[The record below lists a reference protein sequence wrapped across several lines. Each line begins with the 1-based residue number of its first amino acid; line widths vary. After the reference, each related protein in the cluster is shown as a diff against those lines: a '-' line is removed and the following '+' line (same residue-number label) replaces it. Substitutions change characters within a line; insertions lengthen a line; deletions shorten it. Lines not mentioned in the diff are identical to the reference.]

1 MMQTKNKLFGASFE
15 QSKKIIDESI
25 LTEDGARMGVFS
37 SMSLWRRTTGLVGL
51 LMMIVI
57 YGVGVAMP
65 DQFRQ
70 STASVQVISQQSAAL
85 MGEIGLYLRP
95 VIIVLMFTLIALT
108 VLNIVPKGNYANQ
121 LLYGIFYLLVFQL
134 VTFSALLPLA
144 IGLTI
149 DAFGITAFYIQIIL
163 VLYFVKKHVIDGTK
177 KFKAYLFDVGEERVS
192 DWDVR
197 LMSFVKKY
205 GGILLFLAILN
216 RWTLKIGENV
226 NGDPELVRIL
236 MGLLF
241 PISMFAF
248 TLMLGKWIEYLTRTI
263 YFYKYRKEYR
273 EYFNIT
279 NEQWYGKFFARF
291 MSNQK

>member
-1 MMQTKNKLFGASFE
+1 MQTKNKLFGASFE
-15 QSKKIIDESI
+15 QSKKIIDKSI
-25 LTEDGARMGVFS
+25 LTEEGTNMGVLS
-37 SMSLWRRTTGLVGL
+37 SMSFWKRTTGLVTL
-51 LMMIVI
+51 LMIFAI
-57 YGVGVAMP
+57 YGAGIGFP
-65 DQFRQ
+65 DQLRQ
-70 STASVQVISQQSAAL
+70 STENVQMISQQSAAL
-85 MGEIGLYLRP
+85 IGEIGLYLRP
-95 VIIVLMFTLIALT
+95 VIIVLIFTLIVLT

-121 LLYGIFYLLVFQL
+121 LLYGIFYILVLQL
-134 VTFSALLPLA
+134 AGFTALLPMA

-149 DAFGITAFYIQIIL
+149 DAFGVTAFYVQIIL
-163 VLYFVKKHVIDGTK
+163 VLYFVKKYVIDGTN
-177 KFKAYLFDVGEERVS
+177 KFKAYLFDIGEEKVS

-197 LMSFVKKY
+197 LMSFIKKY

-248 TLMLGKWIEYLTRTI
+248 TLMFEKWIEYLTRTI

-279 NEQWYGKFFARF
+279 NEQWYGKFRARF
-291 MSNQK
+291 MSKS

>member
-1 MMQTKNKLFGASFE
+1 MMQTNNKLFGASFE

-25 LTEDGARMGVFS
+25 LTEDGARMGVMS
-37 SMSLWRRTTGLVGL
+37 SMSFWRRTTGLVGL
-51 LMMIVI
+51 LMMIVF

-108 VLNIVPKGNYANQ
+108 VLNILPKGNYVNQ
-121 LLYGIFYLLVFQL
+121 LLYGIFYILVLQL
-134 VTFSALLPLA
+134 VAFTALLPMA

-149 DAFGITAFYIQIIL
+149 DAFGVTAFYLQIIL
-163 VLYFVKKHVIDGTK
+163 VLYFVKKYIIDGTK
-177 KFKAYLFDVGEERVS
+177 KFKAYLFDIGEERVS

-205 GGILLFLAILN
+205 GGILLFLSVLN

-236 MGLLF
+236 MGFLF
-241 PISMFAF
+241 PVSMFGLI
-248 TLMLGKWIEYLTRTI
+248 LMFAKWIEYLTRII

-291 MSNQK
+291 MSKS

>member
-134 VTFSALLPLA
+134 VTFSALLPMA

-291 MSNQK
+291 MSKQK

>member
-1 MMQTKNKLFGASFE
+1 MQTKNKLFGASFE

-134 VTFSALLPLA
+134 VTFSALLPMA

-241 PISMFAF
+241 PVFMFAL

>member
-25 LTEDGARMGVFS
+25 LTEDGARMGVLS
-37 SMSLWRRTTGLVGL
+37 SMSFWRRTTWLVSL
-51 LMMIVI
+51 LMLIII

-134 VTFSALLPLA
+134 VTFFALLPMA

-205 GGILLFLAILN
+205 GGLLLFLAILN

>member
-1 MMQTKNKLFGASFE
+1 MMQTKNKLFGASFG

-25 LTEDGARMGVFS
+25 LTEDGAKIGVFS
-37 SMSLWRRTTGLVGL
+37 SMSFWRRMTGLVNL
-51 LMMIVI
+51 LMMIII
-57 YGVGVAMP
+57 YGVGIVMP

-121 LLYGIFYLLVFQL
+121 MLYGIFYLLVFQL
-134 VTFSALLPLA
+134 VTFFALLPMA

-163 VLYFVKKHVIDGTK
+163 VLYFVKKYVIDGTK
-177 KFKAYLFDVGEERVS
+177 KFKAYLFDIGEERVS

-205 GGILLFLAILN
+205 GGILLFLVILN

-241 PISMFAF
+241 PVSMFAF
-248 TLMLGKWIEYLTRTI
+248 TLMFGKWIEYLTKII

-279 NEQWYGKFFARF
+279 NEQWHGKFFARF
-291 MSNQK
+291 MSKS

>member
-25 LTEDGARMGVFS
+25 LTEDGARMGVLS
-37 SMSLWRRTTGLVGL
+37 SMSFWRRTTWLVSL
-51 LMMIVI
+51 LMLIII

-95 VIIVLMFTLIALT
+95 VIIVLMITLIALT

-121 LLYGIFYLLVFQL
+121 MLYGIFYLLVFQL
-134 VTFSALLPLA
+134 VTFFALLPMA

-163 VLYFVKKHVIDGTK
+163 VLYFVKKYVIDGTK

-248 TLMLGKWIEYLTRTI
+248 TLMLGKWIEYLSRTI

-291 MSNQK
+291 MSKS

>member
-1 MMQTKNKLFGASFE
+1 MQTKNKLFGASFE

-134 VTFSALLPLA
+134 VTFSALLPMA

>member
-1 MMQTKNKLFGASFE
+1 MQVKNKLFGASFE

-25 LTEDGARMGVFS
+25 LTEDGARMGVMS
-37 SMSLWRRTTGLVGL
+37 SMSFWRRTTGLVGL
-51 LMMIVI
+51 LLMIMMYGYGIVL
-57 YGVGVAMP
+57 P
-65 DQFRQ
+65 DQIRE
-70 STASVQVISQQSAAL
+70 STENVQFLSQQSL
-85 MGEIGLYLRP
+85 GLIGEIGLYLRP

-121 LLYGIFYLLVFQL
+121 LLYGIFYILVLQL
-134 VTFSALLPLA
+134 AAFTALLPMA

-149 DAFGITAFYIQIIL
+149 DAFGVTAFYLQIIL
-163 VLYFVKKHVIDGTK
+163 VLYFVKKYIIDGTK
-177 KFKAYLFDVGEERVS
+177 KFKAYLFDIGEERVS

-205 GGILLFLAILN
+205 GGILLFLVILN

-241 PISMFAF
+241 PVSMFVL
-248 TLMLGKWIEYLTRTI
+248 TLMFGKWIQYLTRTV
-263 YFYKYRKEYR
+263 YFYKYQKEYR
-273 EYFNIT
+273 EFFNIT
-279 NEQWYGKFFARF
+279 NEQWYGKFRARF
-291 MSNQK
+291 MSKS

>member
-1 MMQTKNKLFGASFE
+1 MQTKNKLFGASFE

-25 LTEDGARMGVFS
+25 LTEDGAKMGVFS
-37 SMSLWRRTTGLVGL
+37 SMSFWRRMTGLVTL
-51 LMMIVI
+51 LMMIVV

-70 STASVQVISQQSAAL
+70 STASVQVVSQQSAAL

-95 VIIVLMFTLIALT
+95 VILVLFFTLIALT
-108 VLNIVPKGNYANQ
+108 VLNIVPKGNYAYQ
-121 LLYGIFYLLVFQL
+121 LLYGIFYLLVLQL
-134 VTFSALLPLA
+134 ATFTALLPMA

-163 VLYFVKKHVIDGTK
+163 VLYFVKKYVIDGTK
-177 KFKAYLFDVGEERVS
+177 KFKAYLFDIGEERVS

-205 GGILLFLAILN
+205 GGVLLFLAILN

-226 NGDPELVRIL
+226 NGNPELVRIL

-241 PISMFAF
+241 PVSMLVL
-248 TLMLGKWIEYLTRTI
+248 TLMFGKWIEYLTKI
-263 YFYKYRKEYR
+263 LYFFKYRKEYR

-291 MSNQK
+291 MSKS

>member
-134 VTFSALLPLA
+134 VTFSALLPMA

-177 KFKAYLFDVGEERVS
+177 KLKAYLFDVGEERVS

>member
-134 VTFSALLPLA
+134 VTFSALLPMA

-216 RWTLKIGENV
+216 RWTLKIGENL

>member
-25 LTEDGARMGVFS
+25 LTEDGARMGVLS
-37 SMSLWRRTTGLVGL
+37 SMSFWRRTTWLVSL
-51 LMMIVI
+51 LMLIII

-134 VTFSALLPLA
+134 VTFFALLPMA

-149 DAFGITAFYIQIIL
+149 DAFGVTAFYIQIIL
-163 VLYFVKKHVIDGTK
+163 VLYFVKKYVIDGTK
-177 KFKAYLFDVGEERVS
+177 KFKAYLFDIGEERVS

-205 GGILLFLAILN
+205 GGILLFLCILN

-291 MSNQK
+291 MSKS

>member
-1 MMQTKNKLFGASFE
+1 MQTKNKLFGASFE

-134 VTFSALLPLA
+134 VTFSALLPMA

-279 NEQWYGKFFARF
+279 NEQWYGKFFSRF
-291 MSNQK
+291 ISNQK

>member
-25 LTEDGARMGVFS
+25 LTEDGAKIGVFS
-37 SMSLWRRTTGLVGL
+37 SMSFWRRMTGLVNL
-51 LMMIVI
+51 LMMIII
-57 YGVGVAMP
+57 YGVGIVMP

-121 LLYGIFYLLVFQL
+121 MLYGIFYLLVFQL
-134 VTFSALLPLA
+134 VTFFALLPMA

-163 VLYFVKKHVIDGTK
+163 VLYFVKKYVIDGTK
-177 KFKAYLFDVGEERVS
+177 KFKAYLFDIGEERVS

-205 GGILLFLAILN
+205 GGILLFLVILN

-241 PISMFAF
+241 PVFMFAF

-291 MSNQK
+291 MSKS

>member
-15 QSKKIIDESI
+15 QSKKIIDKSI
-25 LTEDGARMGVFS
+25 LTEEGTQMGVLS
-37 SMSLWRRTTGLVGL
+37 SMSFWRRVTGLVSL
-51 LMMIVI
+51 LMMIVVYGI
-57 YGVGVAMP
+57 GVGMP

-70 STASVQVISQQSAAL
+70 STANVQIISQQSAAL

-95 VIIVLMFTLIALT
+95 VIVVLFFTLIALT
-108 VLNIVPKGNYANQ
+108 VLNLVPKGNYAYQ
-121 LLYGIFYLLVFQL
+121 LLYGIFYLLVLQL
-134 VTFSALLPLA
+134 AAFTALLPMA

-149 DAFGITAFYIQIIL
+149 DAFGVTAFYVQIIL
-163 VLYFVKKHVIDGTK
+163 VLYFVKKYIIDGTK
-177 KFKAYLFDVGEERVS
+177 KFKAYLFDIGEERIS

-226 NGDPELVRIL
+226 NGDPELGRIL
-236 MGLLF
+236 MALLF

-248 TLMLGKWIEYLTRTI
+248 TLMLGKWIEYLTKII

-291 MSNQK
+291 ISK

>member
-1 MMQTKNKLFGASFE
+1 MQTKNKLFGASFE

-25 LTEDGARMGVFS
+25 LTEDGARMGVLS
-37 SMSLWRRTTGLVGL
+37 SMSFWRRMTGLVSL
-51 LMMIVI
+51 LMMIII
-57 YGVGVAMP
+57 YGAGVAMP
-65 DQFRQ
+65 DQFRE
-70 STASVQVISQQSAAL
+70 STASVQVVSQQSAAL

-134 VTFSALLPLA
+134 VTFFALLPMA

-163 VLYFVKKHVIDGTK
+163 VLYFVKKYVIDGTK

-291 MSNQK
+291 MSK

>member
-1 MMQTKNKLFGASFE
+1 MQVKNKLFGASFE

-121 LLYGIFYLLVFQL
+121 MLYGIFYLLVFQL
-134 VTFSALLPLA
+134 VTFFALLPMA

-163 VLYFVKKHVIDGTK
+163 VLYFVKKYVIDGTK
-177 KFKAYLFDVGEERVS
+177 KFKAYLFDIGEERVS

-226 NGDPELVRIL
+226 NGNPELVRIL

-273 EYFNIT
+273 EYFNVS

-291 MSNQK
+291 MSKS

>member
-1 MMQTKNKLFGASFE
+1 MQTKNKLFWASFE

-25 LTEDGARMGVFS
+25 LTEDGARMGVMS
-37 SMSLWRRTTGLVGL
+37 SMSFWRRTTGLVGL
-51 LMMIVI
+51 LLMIMMYGYGIVL
-57 YGVGVAMP
+57 P
-65 DQFRQ
+65 DQIRE
-70 STASVQVISQQSAAL
+70 STENVQFLSQQSL
-85 MGEIGLYLRP
+85 GLIGEIGLYLRP
-95 VIIVLMFTLIALT
+95 VIKFLLLTIITLT
-108 VLNIVPKGNYANQ
+108 VLNLVPKGNYAYQ
-121 LLYGIFYLLVFQL
+121 LLYGIFYLLILQL
-134 VTFSALLPLA
+134 VGLTALLPMA
-144 IGLTI
+144 IGFTI
-149 DAFGITAFYIQIIL
+149 DAFGVTAFYVQIIL
-163 VLYFVKKHVIDGTK
+163 VLYFVKKYIIDGTK
-177 KFKAYLFDVGEERVS
+177 KFKAYLFDIGEERVS

-216 RWTLKIGENV
+216 RWTLKIGVNV

-241 PISMFAF
+241 PVSMFAL
-248 TLMLGKWIEYLTRTI
+248 TLMFGKWIEYLTKII

-291 MSNQK
+291 MSKS

>member
-37 SMSLWRRTTGLVGL
+37 SMSLWRRTTGLVGM

-108 VLNIVPKGNYANQ
+108 VLNILPKGNYANQ
-121 LLYGIFYLLVFQL
+121 LLYGIFYILVLQL
-134 VTFSALLPLA
+134 VAFTALLPMA

-149 DAFGITAFYIQIIL
+149 DAFGVTAFYLQIIL
-163 VLYFVKKHVIDGTK
+163 VLYFVKKYIIDGTK
-177 KFKAYLFDVGEERVS
+177 KFKAYLFDIGEERVS

-205 GGILLFLAILN
+205 GGILLFLSVLN

-236 MGLLF
+236 MGFLF
-241 PISMFAF
+241 PVSMFGLI
-248 TLMLGKWIEYLTRTI
+248 LMFAKWIEYLTRII

-291 MSNQK
+291 MSK

>member
-1 MMQTKNKLFGASFE
+1 MQVKNKLFGASFE

-25 LTEDGARMGVFS
+25 LTEDGAKMGVFS
-37 SMSLWRRTTGLVGL
+37 SMSFWRRMTGLVTL
-51 LMMIVI
+51 LMMIVV

-70 STASVQVISQQSAAL
+70 STASVQVVSQQSAAL

-95 VIIVLMFTLIALT
+95 VILVLFFTLIALT
-108 VLNIVPKGNYANQ
+108 VLNIVPKGNYAYQ
-121 LLYGIFYLLVFQL
+121 LLYGIFYLLVLQL
-134 VTFSALLPLA
+134 ATFTALLPMA

-163 VLYFVKKHVIDGTK
+163 VLYFVKKYVIDGTK
-177 KFKAYLFDVGEERVS
+177 KFKAYLFDIGEERVS

-205 GGILLFLAILN
+205 GGILLFLVILN

-241 PISMFAF
+241 PVFMFAL
-248 TLMLGKWIEYLTRTI
+248 TLMFGKWIEYLTKII

-291 MSNQK
+291 MSKS

>member
-25 LTEDGARMGVFS
+25 LTEDGARMGVLS
-37 SMSLWRRTTGLVGL
+37 SMSFWRRTTWLVSL
-51 LMMIVI
+51 LMLIII

-95 VIIVLMFTLIALT
+95 VIIVLMITLIALT

-121 LLYGIFYLLVFQL
+121 MLYGIFYLLVFQL
-134 VTFSALLPLA
+134 VTFFALLPMA

-163 VLYFVKKHVIDGTK
+163 VLYFVKKYVIDATK
-177 KFKAYLFDVGEERVS
+177 KFKAYLFDIGEERVS

-226 NGDPELVRIL
+226 NGDPEVVRIL

-241 PISMFAF
+241 PISMFGL
-248 TLMLGKWIEYLTRTI
+248 TLMFAKWIEYLTRII

-279 NEQWYGKFFARF
+279 NEQWYGKFRARF
-291 MSNQK
+291 MSES

>member
-25 LTEDGARMGVFS
+25 LTEDGAKMGVFS
-37 SMSLWRRTTGLVGL
+37 SMSFWRRMTGLVTL
-51 LMMIVI
+51 LMMIVV

-70 STASVQVISQQSAAL
+70 STASVQVVSQQSAAL

-95 VIIVLMFTLIALT
+95 VILVLFFTLIALT
-108 VLNIVPKGNYANQ
+108 VLNIVPKGNYAYQ
-121 LLYGIFYLLVFQL
+121 LLYGIFYLLVLQL
-134 VTFSALLPLA
+134 ATFTALLPMA

-163 VLYFVKKHVIDGTK
+163 VLYFVKKYVIDGTK
-177 KFKAYLFDVGEERVS
+177 KFKAYLFDIGEERVS

-205 GGILLFLAILN
+205 GGVLLFLAILN

-226 NGDPELVRIL
+226 NGNPELVRIL

-241 PISMFAF
+241 PVSMLVL
-248 TLMLGKWIEYLTRTI
+248 TLMFGKWIEYLTKI
-263 YFYKYRKEYR
+263 LYFFKYRKEYR

-279 NEQWYGKFFARF
+279 DEQWYGKFFARF
-291 MSNQK
+291 ISKS

>member
-1 MMQTKNKLFGASFE
+1 MMQTKNKLFGASFG

-25 LTEDGARMGVFS
+25 LTEDGAKIGVFS
-37 SMSLWRRTTGLVGL
+37 SMSFWRRMTGLVNL
-51 LMMIVI
+51 LMMIII
-57 YGVGVAMP
+57 YGVGIVMP

-121 LLYGIFYLLVFQL
+121 MLYGIFYLLVFQL
-134 VTFSALLPLA
+134 VTFFALLPMA

-163 VLYFVKKHVIDGTK
+163 VLYFVKKYVIDGTK
-177 KFKAYLFDVGEERVS
+177 KFKAYLFDIGEERVS

-205 GGILLFLAILN
+205 GGILLFLVILN

-273 EYFNIT
+273 EYFNVS

-291 MSNQK
+291 MSKS

>member
-1 MMQTKNKLFGASFE
+1 MLQTKNKLFGASFE

-134 VTFSALLPLA
+134 VTFSALLPMA

>member
-134 VTFSALLPLA
+134 VTFSALLPMA

-149 DAFGITAFYIQIIL
+149 DAFGITAFYIQIIF

>member
-1 MMQTKNKLFGASFE
+1 MQTKNKLFGASFE

-37 SMSLWRRTTGLVGL
+37 SMSFWRRTTGLVSL
-51 LMMIVI
+51 LMMIII

-65 DQFRQ
+65 NQFRQ

-121 LLYGIFYLLVFQL
+121 MLYGIFYLLVFQL
-134 VTFSALLPLA
+134 VTFFTLLPMA

-163 VLYFVKKHVIDGTK
+163 VLYFVKKYVIDGTK

-248 TLMLGKWIEYLTRTI
+248 TLMLGKWIEYLSRTI

-291 MSNQK
+291 MSKS

>member
-108 VLNIVPKGNYANQ
+108 ALNIVPKGNYANQ

-134 VTFSALLPLA
+134 VTFSALLPMA

-241 PISMFAF
+241 PVFMFAL

>member
-1 MMQTKNKLFGASFE
+1 MMQVKNKLFGASFE
-15 QSKKIIDESI
+15 QSKKIIDKSI
-25 LTEDGARMGVFS
+25 LTEEGTNMGVLS
-37 SMSLWRRTTGLVGL
+37 SMSFWRRFTGLVVLALIIIMYG
-51 LMMIVI
+51 IGI
-57 YGVGVAMP
+57 YVP

-70 STASVQVISQQSAAL
+70 STANVQMISQQSAAL
-85 MGEIGLYLRP
+85 IGEIGLYLRP
-95 VIIVLMFTLIALT
+95 IIKVLLYALIALT
-108 VLNIVPKGNYANQ
+108 VLNLLPKVNYAYQ
-121 LLYGIFYLLVFQL
+121 MLYGIFYLLILQL
-134 VTFSALLPLA
+134 VSLTALLPMA
-144 IGLTI
+144 VGLTI
-149 DAFGITAFYIQIIL
+149 DAFGVTAFYVQIIL
-163 VLYFVKKHVIDGTK
+163 VLYFVKKYIIDGTK
-177 KFKAYLFDVGEERVS
+177 KFKAYLFDIGEERVS

-216 RWTLKIGENV
+216 RWTLKIGVNV

-241 PISMFAF
+241 PVSMFAL
-248 TLMLGKWIEYLTRTI
+248 TLMFGKWIEYLTKII

-291 MSNQK
+291 MSKS

>member
-25 LTEDGARMGVFS
+25 LTEDGAKIGVFS
-37 SMSLWRRTTGLVGL
+37 SMSFWRRMTGLVNL
-51 LMMIVI
+51 LMMIII
-57 YGVGVAMP
+57 YGVGIVMP

-121 LLYGIFYLLVFQL
+121 MLYGIFYLLVFQL
-134 VTFSALLPLA
+134 VTFFALLPMA

-163 VLYFVKKHVIDGTK
+163 VLYFVKKYVIDGTK

-205 GGILLFLAILN
+205 GGLLLFLAILN

-241 PISMFAF
+241 PVFMFAF
-248 TLMLGKWIEYLTRTI
+248 TLMLGKWIEYLSRTI

-291 MSNQK
+291 MSKS

>member
-25 LTEDGARMGVFS
+25 LTEDGAKIGVFS
-37 SMSLWRRTTGLVGL
+37 SMSFWRRMTGLVNL
-51 LMMIVI
+51 LMMIII
-57 YGVGVAMP
+57 YGVGIVMP

-121 LLYGIFYLLVFQL
+121 MLYGIFYLLVFQL
-134 VTFSALLPLA
+134 VTFFTLLPMA

-163 VLYFVKKHVIDGTK
+163 VLYFVKKYVIDGTK
-177 KFKAYLFDVGEERVS
+177 KFKAYLFDIGEERVS

-241 PISMFAF
+241 PVFMFAF

-291 MSNQK
+291 MSKS

>member
-1 MMQTKNKLFGASFE
+1 MQVKNKLFGASFE

-25 LTEDGARMGVFS
+25 LTEDGAKMGVFS
-37 SMSLWRRTTGLVGL
+37 SMSFWRRMTGLVTL

-57 YGVGVAMP
+57 YGVGIVMP

-121 LLYGIFYLLVFQL
+121 LLYGIFYILVLQL
-134 VTFSALLPLA
+134 VAFFALLPMA

-163 VLYFVKKHVIDGTK
+163 VLYFVKKYIIDGTK
-177 KFKAYLFDVGEERVS
+177 KFKAYLFDIGEERVS

-216 RWTLKIGENV
+216 RWTLKIGENT
-226 NGDPELVRIL
+226 NANPELVRIL
-236 MGLLF
+236 MGFLF
-241 PISMFAF
+241 PVSMFVVI
-248 TLMLGKWIEYLTRTI
+248 LMFAKWIEYLTKII

-291 MSNQK
+291 MSKS

>member
-134 VTFSALLPLA
+134 VTFSALLPMA

-226 NGDPELVRIL
+226 NGDSELVRIL

>member
-134 VTFSALLPLA
+134 VTFSALLPMA

-226 NGDPELVRIL
+226 NGDPEVVRIL

-241 PISMFAF
+241 PISMFGL
-248 TLMLGKWIEYLTRTI
+248 TLMFAKWIEYLTRII

-279 NEQWYGKFFARF
+279 NEQWYGKFRARF
-291 MSNQK
+291 MSES

>member
-1 MMQTKNKLFGASFE
+1 MQTKNKLFGASFE

-25 LTEDGARMGVFS
+25 LTEDGARMGVMS
-37 SMSLWRRTTGLVGL
+37 SMSFWRRVTGLVGL
-51 LMMIVI
+51 FLMIMI
-57 YGVGVAMP
+57 YGYGIVLP
-65 DQFRQ
+65 DQIRE
-70 STASVQVISQQSAAL
+70 STGNVQFLSQQSL
-85 MGEIGLYLRP
+85 GLIGEIGLYLRP
-95 VIIVLMFTLIALT
+95 VIKFLLLTIITLT
-108 VLNIVPKGNYANQ
+108 VLNLVPKGNYAYQ
-121 LLYGIFYLLVFQL
+121 LLYGIFYLLILQL
-134 VTFSALLPLA
+134 VSLTALLPIT

-149 DAFGITAFYIQIIL
+149 DAFGMTAFYIQIVL
-163 VLYFVKKHVIDGTK
+163 GLYFVKKYVIDGTK
-177 KFKAYLFDVGEERVS
+177 KFKAFLFDVGEERVS

-263 YFYKYRKEYR
+263 YFYKYRQEYR
-273 EYFNIT
+273 EYFNIS

-291 MSNQK
+291 MSK